1 MDALS
6 WCSLGVQC
14 LAPLWFAPLWKFRA
28 PGLCHRGLPARSL
41 SPWPAATMS
50 SDSGHR

>member
-1 MDALS
+1 MDAVS
-6 WCSLGVQC
+6 WHSLGVQC